1 MAAEKNNNDKHK
13 RRRVALACEGCRQ
26 RKTRCDG
33 VQPIC
38 GICLK
43 RKIPCVYGKKYTR
56 AHVSVE
62 YVKGLEEKLGI
73 LANDKHRSVDMNR
86 SSSIISED
94 NLNDNEL
101 DRRESVAH
109 SATGSQGVAYPHT
122 PVSDSHPGADQK
134 LQKSK
139 DTAIQRNGGTN
150 FKEDDLATDA
160 MGAGSGSTTNVT
172 KDKGFYGRSA
182 AMSFMKELF
191 ASVDDKPVDN
201 FELAPEITAIYR
213 MSRNEKER
221 SSISM
226 SGIVVPPRSVA
237 DGYVKNY
244 FEYAY
249 PLYPFI
255 HKPTFMSAYEEIWS
269 GDADSCEVDE
279 LFYSILNLI
288 FAFGYRLSPLGERL
302 EKNISANVYFER
314 SQELLK
320 FHLMDSGSLLLIQA
334 LLLTAQG
341 RHVQEAPVYID
352 DEFITDTCI
361 DYPPKEKASVLSF
374 FSETVKLYDIL
385 ADILKFFYSDT
396 GPDYVD
402 LFVSIFKF
410 QEKLYDF
417 QDNIPNHIKFE
428 SCLQES
434 PYQRQSI
441 VLRIRYLHLK
451 IMLYRPVLF
460 PKNRDRKRDNRM
472 KHAELYVSSQRSIST
487 LCVETAIELINLISQ
502 YRYADI
508 TLLPAVWYNNFYIY
522 TATSVLLAARLQP
535 FLKDE
540 VNMDKF
546 ESAWNLGLE
555 LLASYLSRSTSA
567 ARCIKVLEMM
577 NEKIRHSSQQKES
590 NMNQADYENQS
601 NISPSEVPSDLLLS
615 LMYETPGSFADP
627 FTYSGDID
635 RFFA

>member
-1 MAAEKNNNDKHK
+1 M
-13 RRRVALACEGCRQ
+13 V
-26 RKTRCDG
+26 
-33 VQPIC
+33 VQ
-38 GICLK
+38 
-43 RKIPCVYGKKYTR
+43 
-56 AHVSVE
+56 
-62 YVKGLEEKLGI
+62 
-73 LANDKHRSVDMNR
+73 D
-86 SSSIISED
+86 
-94 NLNDNEL
+94 
-101 DRRESVAH
+101 
-109 SATGSQGVAYPHT
+109 
-122 PVSDSHPGADQK
+122 
-134 LQKSK
+134 
-139 DTAIQRNGGTN
+139 
-150 FKEDDLATDA
+150 
-160 MGAGSGSTTNVT
+160 
-172 KDKGFYGRSA
+172 
-182 AMSFMKELF
+182 
-191 ASVDDKPVDN
+191 
-201 FELAPEITAIYR
+201 
-213 MSRNEKER
+213 
-221 SSISM
+221 
-226 SGIVVPPRSVA
+226 
-237 DGYVKNY
+237 
-244 FEYAY
+244 
-249 PLYPFI
+249 
-255 HKPTFMSAYEEIWS
+255 
-269 GDADSCEVDE
+269 
-279 LFYSILNLI
+279 
-288 FAFGYRLSPLGERL
+288 
-302 EKNISANVYFER
+302 
-314 SQELLK
+314 
-320 FHLMDSGSLLLIQA
+320 
-334 LLLTAQG
+334 
-341 RHVQEAPVYID
+341 HVQEAPVYID

>member
-1 MAAEKNNNDKHK
+1 
-13 RRRVALACEGCRQ
+13 
-26 RKTRCDG
+26 
-33 VQPIC
+33 
-38 GICLK
+38 
-43 RKIPCVYGKKYTR
+43 
-56 AHVSVE
+56 
-62 YVKGLEEKLGI
+62 
-73 LANDKHRSVDMNR
+73 
-86 SSSIISED
+86 
-94 NLNDNEL
+94 
-101 DRRESVAH
+101 
-109 SATGSQGVAYPHT
+109 
-122 PVSDSHPGADQK
+122 
-134 LQKSK
+134 
-139 DTAIQRNGGTN
+139 
-150 FKEDDLATDA
+150 
-160 MGAGSGSTTNVT
+160 
-172 KDKGFYGRSA
+172 
-182 AMSFMKELF
+182 
-191 ASVDDKPVDN
+191 
-201 FELAPEITAIYR
+201 
-213 MSRNEKER
+213 
-221 SSISM
+221 
-226 SGIVVPPRSVA
+226 
-237 DGYVKNY
+237 
-244 FEYAY
+244 
-249 PLYPFI
+249 
-255 HKPTFMSAYEEIWS
+255 MSAYEEIWS

-288 FAFGYRLSPLGERL
+288 FAFGYRLSPLRKHL

-334 LLLTAQG
+334 LLLTGQFLQATTRLAGCWNIVGLAIRIAQG
-341 RHVQEAPVYID
+341 LGLHMEKSMSPKRSYIEQEIEKRLWDGCLLMDKIVSMTFGRPLMVVQDHVQEAPVYID